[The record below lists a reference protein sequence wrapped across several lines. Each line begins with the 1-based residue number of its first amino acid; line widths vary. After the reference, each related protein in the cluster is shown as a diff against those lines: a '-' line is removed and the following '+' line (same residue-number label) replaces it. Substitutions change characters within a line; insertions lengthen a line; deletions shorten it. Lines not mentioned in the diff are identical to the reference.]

1 MTSYN
6 KADSNKSKLYAQVS
20 KIGSSAK
27 EIFKIEDAFP
37 NFKAGKIY
45 NIQKIIV
52 KNRKL
57 KPRINM
63 TTKSLSRKQVIIS
76 ISNNNKVKFI
86 EDSCTHVFNLNRA
99 LKNIKSDIM
108 VDFIYQETAG
118 IVIITNKIASDLE
131 LQTIKRYIKNVNNI
145 EAEGVNVPWLSQSK
159 SYLKITGI
167 SYLRKDTNAP
177 ITLDVVKNIIKKN
190 HIFNNIVLA
199 LRPQI
204 IKVSPKLDMAI
215 I

>member
-1 MTSYN
+1 MNNNSFRQKVSAKFTLKISPINTDKKDNRDIDKSVSVKRLPLPILAKLPREINKISKYFKMTSYN

-99 LKNIKSDIM
+99 LKILSLI
-108 VDFIYQETAG
+108 
-118 IVIITNKIASDLE
+118 S
-131 LQTIKRYIKNVNNI
+131 
-145 EAEGVNVPWLSQSK
+145 WLI
-159 SYLKITGI
+159 LF
-167 SYLRKDTNAP
+167 
-177 ITLDVVKNIIKKN
+177 IKKQL
-190 HIFNNIVLA
+190 V
-199 LRPQI
+199 
-204 IKVSPKLDMAI
+204 
-215 I
+215 